1 MSSISCPNC
10 GSFDLSKSKGG
21 LTSLGLLMMF
31 IGFIFGGG
39 GEGASSFY
47 GGSMKSYLW
56 GIYVLL
62 IGIVL
67 WIFGAILDSK
77 KSVREY
83 ECKNCKY
90 KFNS

>member
-1 MSSISCPNC
+1 MSNLQCPNC
-10 GSFDLSKSKGG
+10 NSFDLSKTKGG
-21 LTSLGLLMMF
+21 LTYLGIFMSF

-47 GGSMKSYLW
+47 GGTMNSYLW
-56 GIYVLL
+56 GIYLL
-62 IGIVL
+62 VIGIVL
-67 WIFGAILDSK
+67 WIIGSIRDSK

-90 KFNS
+90 KFLH